1 MRRIGQKLPKIKQPK
16 RPFKSAIEMAR
27 PPLPK
32 PTIDLGDKSKY
43 MRRVKHKKGS
53 PTEE

>member
-1 MRRIGQKLPKIKQPK
+1 MPRRGQKYTMIKQPK
-16 RPFKSAIEMAR
+16 RSLKSAIEMAR

-43 MRRVKHKKGS
+43 SRRIKHKKG
-53 PTEE
+53 TKTG

>member
-1 MRRIGQKLPKIKQPK
+1 MPRRGQKYTMIKQPK
-16 RPFKSAIEMAR
+16 RSFKSAIEMAR

-43 MRRVKHKKGS
+43 SRRIKHKKGTNIS
-53 PTEE
+53 